1 MDQTGHSPSSAR
13 ASSTQVTSA
22 VVASA
27 MSGLQLGGDPLAHP
41 PVEGVGL
48 LFPAED
54 ADRRDA
60 VEVALTQGGEEF
72 VPVDVPVADLVVL
85 VDASVHAGRIDD
97 VPVALPQL
105 VVVAVGDVQVR
116 GAVPGVLQHP
126 AHVPYPVREVE

>member
-41 PVEGVGL
+41 AVHGVGL

-54 ADRRDA
+54 AERRDA
-60 VEVALTQGGEEF
+60 VEAHRARGGEEV
-72 VPVDVPVADLVVL
+72 VPVDVPVPDLVVL
-85 VDASVHAGRIDD
+85 GDAAVHARWIDEA
-97 VPVALPQL
+97 PAPLPQL
-105 VVVAVGDVQVR
+105 VVVAVGDV
-116 GAVPGVLQHP
+116 
-126 AHVPYPVREVE
+126 

>member
-13 ASSTQVTSA
+13 ASSTQGTSA

-41 PVEGVGL
+41 AVHGIGL

-60 VEVALTQGGEEF
+60 VKPSSRRVAKKSSQSTSPLPISLCWWTRASTPGGLTMYRC
-72 VPVDVPVADLVVL
+72 PCRNLWL
-85 VDASVHAGRIDD
+85 
-97 VPVALPQL
+97 
-105 VVVAVGDVQVR
+105 
-116 GAVPGVLQHP
+116 
-126 AHVPYPVREVE
+126 